1 MTVTVTERNYA
12 EGVLGRVVPAFSTRS
27 RERLSSCDPRLIELF
42 ERVVQGWDC
51 TILEGH
57 RGEEAQNEAE
67 RTGRSTLRWPEG
79 KHNRR
84 PSRAVDAAPYP
95 IDWSDMDRWRAF
107 GGFVLGVAEMMDI
120 PIRWGGDW
128 DGDRTFRD
136 QNFNDLS
143 HFELS
148 EARSIR

>member
-1 MTVTVTERNYA
+1 
-12 EGVLGRVVPAFSTRS
+12 
-27 RERLSSCDPRLIELF
+27 
-42 ERVVQGWDC
+42 
-51 TILEGH
+51 
-57 RGEEAQNEAE
+57 
-67 RTGRSTLRWPEG
+67 
-79 KHNRR
+79 
-84 PSRAVDAAPYP
+84 
-95 IDWSDMDRWRAF
+95 MDRWRAF